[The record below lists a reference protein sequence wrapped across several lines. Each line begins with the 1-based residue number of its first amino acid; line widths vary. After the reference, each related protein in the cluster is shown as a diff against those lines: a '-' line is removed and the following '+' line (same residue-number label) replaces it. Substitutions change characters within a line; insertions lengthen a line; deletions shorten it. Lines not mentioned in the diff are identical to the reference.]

1 MLTAAVKFND
11 ISCRVYISNVE
22 DTYIISIPVLA
33 FSMQVDE
40 QLTDDEMMEEIIIHL
55 FTLFDENES
64 KTAGKAILT
73 VIRNEQGDNNGYQE

>member
-22 DTYIISIPVLA
+22 DSIPELA

-55 FTLFDENES
+55 FKLFDENES

>member
-1 MLTAAVKFND
+1 
-11 ISCRVYISNVE
+11 
-22 DTYIISIPVLA
+22 
-33 FSMQVDE
+33 MQVDE